1 MACLYFP
8 TGFSSL
14 PPPRF
19 TSPHQRGAPVSW
31 APAPLQVSRVSA
43 KPTGSADPRA
53 ARPSVSSW
61 PVLCDGHIAQRL
73 PRVLR
78 GPSWPVRGYRW
89 PKSVLH
95 EEQKC
100 PSEGEAGLPFLSVII
115 SSLAASSRRAADPAL
130 GTDGLDSAIQFGGVL
145 AFPPLPV

>member
-1 MACLYFP
+1 M
-8 TGFSSL
+8 
-14 PPPRF
+14 
-19 TSPHQRGAPVSW
+19 SW

-43 KPTGSADPRA
+43 KPTGPADPRA
-53 ARPSVSSW
+53 ARPPVSSW